1 MMTPEDKRCCG
12 LAAAG
17 KLERMGQTYLQLL
30 AKLCA
35 SMFAPSVCKYVSVSV
50 LSVVSVCV
58 CTEKAKLEL

>member
-30 AKLCA
+30 AKLST
-35 SMFAPSVCKYVSVSV
+35 SMFAQRVSV
-50 LSVVSVCV
+50 LSAVFVCSL